1 MPKEIVECNH
11 VKLLKCYN
19 FAKYVVGSFDFVIDR
34 FEVLA
39 VDYLVFVSDAVV
51 TEYAVEVELF
61 VVVADSAVI
70 VVVVVVELAVEQLV
84 GQYFSDLD
92 LKNRQICHYV

>member
-61 VVVADSAVI
+61 VVAADSAVI
-70 VVVVVVELAVEQLV
+70 VVVVVELAVEQLV

-92 LKNRQICHYV
+92 LKNRQIYHYV